1 MQNNFTV
8 YCHISPS
15 GKRYVGITGKRT
27 LSRWRKDGSGYFSSP
42 HISRAIKKY
51 GWDNFQHII
60 IAENLSK
67 EWACKIEIDLIR
79 DWKLQDPK
87 FGYNISYGGEV
98 HQHLD
103 ETKKKI
109 SITKTGRKDSEETR
123 RKKSMSGKGKHHRTM
138 TEAEKENLRNY
149 WKGKSHGHNTT
160 NNRKWMTSGYTTVLV
175 ASEDIQKYLNNGYRF
190 GRQRNKED

>member
-1 MQNNFTV
+1 MENNFTV

-15 GKRYVGITGKRT
+15 GKRYVGITCKRT
-27 LSRWRKDGSGYFSSP
+27 LLRWRKDGSGYFSSP

-79 DWKLQDPK
+79 DWKLQDPA

-98 HQHLD
+98 HQLSD
-103 ETKKKI
+103 ATKKKI

-123 RKKSMSGKGKHHRTM
+123 RKKSINGKGKKHRPM
-138 TEAEKENLRNY
+138 TDAEKEHLRNL
-149 WKGKSHGHNTT
+149 WKGKSHGHATT
-160 NNRKWMTSGYTTVLV
+160 NNRKWMTLGSTTLLV
-175 ASEDIQKYLNNGYRF
+175 SPEDIQKYLNNGYRF
-190 GRQRNKED
+190 GRQRQKED

>member
-1 MQNNFTV
+1 MKNNFTV

-15 GKRYVGITGKRT
+15 GKKYVGITCKRT
-27 LSRWRKDGSGYFSSP
+27 DLRWRKGGRGYFSSP
-42 HISRAIKKY
+42 HICHAIKKY

-67 EWACKIEIDLIR
+67 DWACKIEIDLIR

-98 HQHLD
+98 HQLLD

-109 SITKTGRKDSEETR
+109 SATKKGKALSEETR
-123 RKKSMSGKGKHHRTM
+123 KKISDANKGKHHRTM
-138 TEAEKENLRNY
+138 TDAEKEHLRNL
-149 WKGKSHGHNTT
+149 WKGKSHGHATT
-160 NNRKWMTSGYTTVLV
+160 NNRKWMTLGDTTVLV
-175 ASEDIQKYLNNGYRF
+175 PPEDIQKYLNNGYRL